1 MHKYDFGYELEE
13 NSSNKWAYDKI
24 KKESKILEIG
34 ASNGRLTKH
43 LKEELNCSIDIIEI
57 NAEAGAIAEKFAR
70 KAYLGLEEGNIESP
84 ECIQSLG
91 EETYDYI
98 VLLDVLEHL
107 LKPEIVLQK
116 LKSHLNNDGSI
127 LISIPN
133 IAHNSIIINLMKN
146 KFEYTELGILDNT
159 HLHFYTNSSF
169 EELVENLGFYIV
181 DNAAV
186 QKLVGDT
193 EIKNSYTEIPREV
206 AAYLRTREQADVYQ
220 TLFELKTKGIAKS
233 NCRTENL
240 NYTLY
245 TAQVYDGEGKNNLEN
260 FFVNP
265 KDICFSVKINTTLD
279 NNQIRIDPL
288 DQNCVIR
295 NIKITGLNKSG
306 DIVELHKTNMN
317 GFELQSGDIIF
328 VSNDPQIIVS
338 CMPDIEEVFFSCKCI
353 AYDMDVLTYF
363 EDIIKETLSLR
374 AELADEKSKNKEFDI
389 NYHELLDAYQTTE
402 SVKDSIEEQYR
413 NLEAQYR
420 NLEKLYRDIK
430 KEPFDSNL

>member
-1 MHKYDFGYELEE
+1 MNKYDFGYELEE

-34 ASNGRLTKH
+34 SSNGRLTKH
-43 LKEELNCSIDIIEI
+43 LKEELNCSVDIIEI
-57 NAEAGAIAEKFAR
+57 NAEAGASAKKFAR
-70 KAYLGLEEGNIESP
+70 KAYLGSEEGDIESLK
-84 ECIQSLG
+84 CIQSLG

-107 LKPEIVLQK
+107 LKPEVVLQQ
-116 LKSHLNNDGSI
+116 LKVHLNDNGSI

-133 IAHNSIIINLMKN
+133 IAHNSIIINLMQN

-159 HLHFYTNSSF
+159 HLHFFTNSSF
-169 EELVENLGFYIV
+169 KELVENLGFYIA
-181 DNAAV
+181 DNAAI

-193 EIKNSYTEIPREV
+193 EIKNSYREIPREV
-206 AAYLRTREQADVYQ
+206 AAYLRTREQADIYQ
-220 TLFELKTKGIAKS
+220 ILFELKTNGIAKT
-233 NCRTENL
+233 NHLPDNL

-245 TAQVYDGEGKNNLEN
+245 CAQIFDGGGKNMLGD

-265 KDICFSVKINTTLD
+265 KDICFSVKINTPLE

-288 DQNCVIR
+288 DQNCIIQ
-295 NIKITGLNKSG
+295 NLNITGLKKSG
-306 DIVELHKTNMN
+306 DIVELYKVNMN
-317 GFELQSGDIIF
+317 GFELQSGDIVF

-338 CMPDIEEVFFSCKCI
+338 CMPDIEEIFFSCKCI
-353 AYDMDVLTYF
+353 AFDMDVLTCF

-374 AELADEKSKNKEFDI
+374 DELADEKLQKKEFDI

-402 SVKDSIEEQYR
+402 SVKETIEEQYR
-413 NLEAQYR
+413 NLENQYR
-420 NLEKLYRDIK
+420 NLEKMYQDIK
-430 KEPFDSNL
+430 K

>member
-1 MHKYDFGYELEE
+1 MNKYDFGYELEE

-34 ASNGRLTKH
+34 SSNGRLTKH
-43 LKEELNCSIDIIEI
+43 LKEELNCSVDIIEI
-57 NAEAGAIAEKFAR
+57 NAEAGASAEKFAR
-70 KAYLGLEEGNIESP
+70 KAYLGSEEGNIESLK
-84 ECIQSLG
+84 CIQSLG

-107 LKPEIVLQK
+107 LKPEAVLQQ
-116 LKSHLNNDGSI
+116 LKSHLNDNGSI

-133 IAHNSIIINLMKN
+133 IAHNSIIINLMQN

-159 HLHFYTNSSF
+159 HLHFFTNSSF
-169 EELVENLGFYIV
+169 KELVEHLGFYIA

-193 EIKNSYTEIPREV
+193 EIKNSYREIPREV

-220 TLFELKTKGIAKS
+220 TLFELKTKRIAET
-233 NCRTENL
+233 NYLIENL

-245 TAQVYDGEGKNNLEN
+245 SAQVYDGKGKNRLGN

-265 KDICFSVKINTTLD
+265 KDICFSVKINTTLE

-288 DQNCVIR
+288 DQNCIIQ
-295 NIKITGLNKSG
+295 NLNITGLKKTG
-306 DIVELHKTNMN
+306 DIIELHKVNMN
-317 GFELQSGDIIF
+317 GFELQSGDIVF

-338 CMPDIEEVFFSCKCI
+338 CMPDIEEIFFSCKCI
-353 AYDMDVLTYF
+353 AFDMDVLTCF
-363 EDIIKETLSLR
+363 EDIIRETLSLR
-374 AELADEKSKNKEFDI
+374 DELADEKSQKKEFDI
-389 NYHELLDAYQTTE
+389 NYHELLDAYQTME
-402 SVKDSIEEQYR
+402 SVKENIEEQYR
-413 NLEAQYR
+413 SLENQYR
-420 NLEKLYRDIK
+420 NLEKKYWDIK
-430 KEPFDSNL
+430 K

>member
-1 MHKYDFGYELEE
+1 MNKYDFGYELEE

-34 ASNGRLTKH
+34 SSNGRLTKH
-43 LKEELNCSIDIIEI
+43 LKEELNCSVDIIEI
-57 NAEAGAIAEKFAR
+57 NAEAGASAKKFAR
-70 KAYLGLEEGNIESP
+70 KAYLGSEEGDIESLK
-84 ECIQSLG
+84 CIQSLG

-107 LKPEIVLQK
+107 LKPEVVLQQ
-116 LKSHLNNDGSI
+116 LKDHLNDNGSI

-133 IAHNSIIINLMKN
+133 IAHNSIIINLMQN

-159 HLHFYTNSSF
+159 HLHFFTNSSF
-169 EELVENLGFYIV
+169 KELVENLGFYIA
-181 DNAAV
+181 DNAAI

-193 EIKNSYTEIPREV
+193 EIKNSYREIPREV
-206 AAYLRTREQADVYQ
+206 AAYLRTREQADIYQ
-220 TLFELKTKGIAKS
+220 ILFELKTNGIAKT
-233 NCRTENL
+233 NYLPDNL

-245 TAQVYDGEGKNNLEN
+245 CAQVFDGGGKNMLGN

-265 KDICFSVKINTTLD
+265 KDICFSVKINTPLE

-288 DQNCVIR
+288 DQNCVIQ
-295 NIKITGLNKSG
+295 NLNITGLKKSG
-306 DIVELHKTNMN
+306 DIVELYKVNMN
-317 GFELQSGDIIF
+317 GFELQSGDIVF

-338 CMPDIEEVFFSCKCI
+338 CMPDIEEIFFSCKCI
-353 AYDMDVLTYF
+353 AFDMDVLTCF

-374 AELADEKSKNKEFDI
+374 DELADEKLQKKEFDI

-402 SVKDSIEEQYR
+402 SVKETIEEQYR
-413 NLEAQYR
+413 DLENQYR
-420 NLEKLYRDIK
+420 NLEKMYRDIK
-430 KEPFDSNL
+430 K

>member
-1 MHKYDFGYELEE
+1 MNKYDFGYELEE

-34 ASNGRLTKH
+34 SSNGRLTKH
-43 LKEELNCSIDIIEI
+43 LKEKLNCSVDIIEI
-57 NAEAGAIAEKFAR
+57 NAEAGAIAKKFAR
-70 KAYLGLEEGNIESP
+70 KAYLGSEEGNIESLK
-84 ECIQSLG
+84 CIQSLG

-107 LKPEIVLQK
+107 LKPEVVLQQ
-116 LKSHLNNDGSI
+116 LKDHLNDNGSI

-133 IAHNSIIINLMKN
+133 IAHNSIIINLMQN

-159 HLHFYTNSSF
+159 HLHFFTNSSF
-169 EELVENLGFYIV
+169 KELVENLGFYIA
-181 DNAAV
+181 DNAAI

-193 EIKNSYTEIPREV
+193 EIKNSYREIPREV
-206 AAYLRTREQADVYQ
+206 AAYLRTREQADIYQ
-220 TLFELKTKGIAKS
+220 ILFELKTNCIAKT
-233 NCRTENL
+233 NHLPDNL

-245 TAQVYDGEGKNNLEN
+245 CAQVFDGGGKNMLGN

-265 KDICFSVKINTTLD
+265 KDICFSVKINTPLE

-288 DQNCVIR
+288 DQNCVIQ
-295 NIKITGLNKSG
+295 NLNITGLKKSG
-306 DIVELHKTNMN
+306 DIVELYKVNMN
-317 GFELQSGDIIF
+317 GFELQSGDIVF

-338 CMPDIEEVFFSCKCI
+338 CMPDIEEIFFSCKCI
-353 AYDMDVLTYF
+353 AFDMDALTCF

-374 AELADEKSKNKEFDI
+374 DELADEKLQKKEFDI

-402 SVKDSIEEQYR
+402 SAKETIEEQYR
-413 NLEAQYR
+413 DLENQYR
-420 NLEKLYRDIK
+420 NLEKMYRDIK
-430 KEPFDSNL
+430 K